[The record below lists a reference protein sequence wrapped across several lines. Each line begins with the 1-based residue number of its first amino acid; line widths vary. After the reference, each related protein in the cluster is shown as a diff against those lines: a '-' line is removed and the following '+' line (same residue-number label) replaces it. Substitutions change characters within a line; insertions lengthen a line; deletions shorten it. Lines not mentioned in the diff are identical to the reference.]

1 MGRPDRIG
9 RVLLDASCLLGVI
22 KGEPD
27 MACLRSLLR
36 AVERGEV
43 VLVESTAI
51 FVEVLPVHSDPTGLA
66 RRREILQLLESA
78 EVELIDVTAVVA
90 RKAADL
96 RRQYGLKTWDA
107 VHLATAIVARADVL
121 MMRDDKFPADT
132 VVDGVYVTK
141 PFDIDDDKLPLDD

>member
-9 RVLLDASCLLGVI
+9 V
-22 KGEPD
+22 
-27 MACLRSLLR
+27 
-36 AVERGEV
+36 
-43 VLVESTAI
+43 
-51 FVEVLPVHSDPTGLA
+51 A

-107 VHLATAIVARADVL
+107 VHLATAIAARADVL